1 MHPRAVA
8 AVVIAISA
16 LLLAT
21 AVCRSAIAQPA
32 SGGRSAWVMPATLN
46 TAPAHAYTAPAYT
59 APPPAYT
66 APAPAYTAP
75 PPAYTATPAATAR
88 RSDTSSL
95 VVIRPETPSSGES
108 PTAPPKAKPRDYH
121 FDLGV
126 GTEAPISVGGI
137 LTAELPHRF
146 LLQLGVGVMP
156 SAYVDA
162 IDGFLTSVGAY
173 DAVVSQV
180 VRGSLGN
187 SAVVRASVGGRPFAD
202 HGFEILGGYTLITAG
217 GSVATAG
224 ILDAVLLQS
233 GASFQ
238 VPAGFAADI
247 PLSTTLHNFHA
258 SIGWR
263 WLLADDRLV
272 IRASLSYIQ
281 TVGSRI
287 DVKIPASATE
297 VVPYQALINEQV
309 NAYLG
314 PYFSKYAKAPTLGLS
329 AAVRF

>member
-8 AVVIAISA
+8 AIIIAISA
-16 LLLAT
+16 LILAIAT
-21 AVCRSAIAQPA
+21 SREARAQSAQSAQARSAWMMPTTLNPSPAVAPSPTYASAPAYAYYTPAPTPRRNVASSVTVAQAATPA
-32 SGGRSAWVMPATLN
+32 SGQ
-46 TAPAHAYTAPAYT
+46 
-59 APPPAYT
+59 
-66 APAPAYTAP
+66 
-75 PPAYTATPAATAR
+75 
-88 RSDTSSL
+88 
-95 VVIRPETPSSGES
+95 ETPTGQ
-108 PTAPPKAKPRDYH
+108 KGKPRDYH

-126 GTEAPISVGGI
+126 GTEVPISVGGI

-156 SAYVDA
+156 QAYSDT
-162 IDGFLTSVGAY
+162 IDGLLLSAGAY

-187 SAVVRASVGGRPFAD
+187 SAVVRASLGGRPFAD
-202 HGFEILGGYTLITAG
+202 HGFEILGGYTLITGG
-217 GSVATAG
+217 GSVATADMLNA
-224 ILDAVLLQS
+224 ILLES
-233 GASFQ
+233 GATFQ
-238 VPAGFAADI
+238 APAGLAAEI
-247 PLSTTLHNFHA
+247 PLGATLHNFHA
-258 SIGWR
+258 SLGWR

-281 TVGSRI
+281 TVASRI

-297 VVPYQALINEQV
+297 LTPYQGMINEQV

-314 PYFSKYAKAPTLGLS
+314 PFFSKYAKAPTLGLS